1 MSYQAT
7 VIPIMIASPGDVAVE
22 RNIIREVIH
31 DWNDVN
37 SASSKVMLAPIGWE
51 SHTSPELGGRPQ
63 EIINKRILKHCDLLV
78 GVFWTRLGTPTGKA
92 ASGTVEEIEEHIA
105 AGKPAM
111 IYFSTKPASLE
122 TVDIK
127 QYQEKEKFKEK
138 LKSLGLVE
146 EFENEEQFRTLFAKQ
161 LPITLIHN
169 EYLQKEIATTTNLS
183 VTVEKEKKSSVSV
196 SIEGQELLKECAAK
210 EDGTIMKLVYLG
222 GKHLQAGGK
231 QFGTDNVREFAK
243 YESALEELI
252 NLGLVVAR
260 GHKDQVFEL
269 THKGWSLADDI

>member
-1 MSYQAT
+1 
-7 VIPIMIASPGDVAVE
+7 MIASPGDVSLE

-37 SASSKVMLAPIGWE
+37 SANSKVMLAPIGWE

-63 EIINKRILKHCDLLV
+63 EIINKRILKQCDLLV

-127 QYQEKEKFKEK
+127 QYQEKEAFKEK
-138 LKSLGLVE
+138 LKNLGLVE
-146 EFENEEQFRTLFAKQ
+146 EYENEEQFRALFAKQ
-161 LPITLIHN
+161 LPISLIHN
-169 EYLQKEIATTTNLS
+169 EYLQKEIAATTKLDIK
-183 VTVEKEKKSSVSV
+183 VDVGKKKSSVSV
-196 SIEGQELLKECAAK
+196 SLEGQELLKECAAK
-210 EDGTIMKLVYLG
+210 EDGVIIKMVYIG
-222 GKHLQAGGK
+222 GQHLQAGGK
-231 QFGTDNVREFAK
+231 QFGGENRREFAK
-243 YESALEELI
+243 YESALEELVD
-252 NLGLVVAR
+252 LGLVVGR
-260 GHKDQVFEL
+260 GHKDQIYEL
-269 THKGWSLADDI
+269 THKGWSLADDL